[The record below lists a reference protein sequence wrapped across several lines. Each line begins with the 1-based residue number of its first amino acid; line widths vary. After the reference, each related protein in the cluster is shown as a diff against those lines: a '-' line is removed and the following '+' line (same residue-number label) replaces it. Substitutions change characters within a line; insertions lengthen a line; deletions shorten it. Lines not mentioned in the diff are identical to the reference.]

1 MFNFPAIKVAFDL
14 CSAMTF
20 HTYLGGFVND
30 PAIAKCINIATTL
43 PASTWKPLI
52 KAKPVIKK
60 KAENIH
66 YQTKDGWIVGGKD
79 AARLLIIYLSRSHVP
94 SFPSPSLS
102 LSLSLSLY
110 LSFSLSLFL
119 SLPLALSVP
128 RLRAAGLESN

>member
-1 MFNFPAIKVAFDL
+1 MYWVVEKPQESCMFNFPAIKVAFDL

-79 AARLLIIYLSRSHVP
+79 AAH
-94 SFPSPSLS
+94 F
-102 LSLSLSLY
+102 
-110 LSFSLSLFL
+110 
-119 SLPLALSVP
+119 
-128 RLRAAGLESN
+128 ESNTCEERTPVRSLQCFSNRAHSIPDR